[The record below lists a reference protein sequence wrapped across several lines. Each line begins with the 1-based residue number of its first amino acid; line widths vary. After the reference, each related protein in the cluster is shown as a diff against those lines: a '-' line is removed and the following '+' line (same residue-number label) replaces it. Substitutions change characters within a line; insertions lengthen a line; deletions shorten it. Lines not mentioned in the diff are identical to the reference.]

1 MPSSQAH
8 VSTASA
14 SRYLQQVCKHWS
26 HKFAV
31 EFTPEK
37 GHIPFSDGR
46 ICNLEATPTCSRCEP
61 KRPMWKHWNG
71 CSVWSWSTSSD
82 LPSGRISA
90 RSSGRQRIKTLDVS
104 LTAPLH
110 RGQGSAVMA
119 AASVPT
125 SSSIVG

>member
-8 VSTASA
+8 VSTPSA

-31 EFTPEK
+31 EFTAERGTYP
-37 GHIPFSDGR
+37 S
-46 ICNLEATPTCSRCEP
+46 ATGGYAIL
-61 KRPMWKHWNG
+61 WKHWNG
-71 CSVWSWSTSSD
+71 CSAWSSTSSD